1 MEHSLQESSFLD
13 TLKGKYEVLGHEV
26 AEQQCLRVTG
36 REQWWG
42 SPSCVS
48 RKGSGI
54 TVGYKILNLRQ
65 WQWAVSSSVWVAANS
80 LVYSSMNTDFEKA
93 FSLIETF

>member
-1 MEHSLQESSFLD
+1 M
-13 TLKGKYEVLGHEV
+13 
-26 AEQQCLRVTG
+26 
-36 REQWWG
+36 
-42 SPSCVS
+42 S